1 MSDDRERLP
10 RPVAEQVGRLKQLRT
25 LLDATQLRIAQL
37 EESGADQTE
46 IVQEHSLAESVN
58 KELRRLETQI
68 FVSEFGQE

>member
-58 KELRRLETQI
+58 KELRRLETHI